1 MVLDQTRVRNRE
13 PGMRVVILLS
23 SLVALGV
30 SITLNS
36 SGAFASG
43 SKLKRAP
50 RLPPLGTIV
59 ATVKIPGP
67 YNLGD
72 IAYGAGAVWVEDAV
86 GGVVRIDPR
95 TNAVTAHIA
104 TTPFDY
110 GGIVVADGA
119 VFVAHFYD
127 DSVTR
132 IDPASNSAVAKITLG
147 HGAAPEGIATTRGS
161 VWVATH
167 HGNAVDRI
175 DTATNHIIA
184 TIRTGQPAGSSGGP
198 QSITAGAGSIWVGVP
213 NLNAVLRLNPQTNT
227 LTAKIKVGSGV
238 CGDLAADDSAA
249 WITNSGCGGNA
260 ETRIDPSTNTAVPSP
275 RTASQMTGAV
285 TVNGNVYL
293 TVDTPRPGIV
303 RIDEATNKVTGSL
316 PLPGFPTTGDSG
328 HTTIVYGDGSL
339 WVRGYGK
346 VVRIRPVTGR

>member
-1 MVLDQTRVRNRE
+1 
-13 PGMRVVILLS
+13 MRVAILVVTL
-23 SLVALGV
+23 AAFGV
-30 SITLNS
+30 SITPNS
-36 SGAFASG
+36 AGALTAG
-43 SKLKRAP
+43 SKLEEHVT
-50 RLPPLGTIV
+50 LPSLGTIV
-59 ATVKIPGP
+59 ATVKIPGR

-72 IAYGAGAVWVEDAV
+72 IAYGAGGVWVEDAV
-86 GGVVRIDPR
+86 SGVVRIDPR
-95 TNAVTAHIA
+95 TNAVTAHVA
-104 TTPFDY
+104 TVPFDY
-110 GGIVVADGA
+110 GGIVVADRA

-132 IDPASNSAVAKITLG
+132 IDPASNKATARIALG
-147 HGAAPEGIATTRGS
+147 SGAAPEGIAATRGS

-175 DTATNHIIA
+175 DTATNRIVA
-184 TIRTGQPAGSSGGP
+184 TIRTGQPVGSSGGP

-213 NLNAVLRLNPQTNT
+213 NLNAVLRINPQTNAI
-227 LTAKIKVGSGV
+227 TAKIKIGTGV
-238 CGDLAADDSAA
+238 CGDLAADPTAV

-260 ETRIDPSTNTAVPSP
+260 DTRIDPSTDSAVPSP

-285 TVNGNVYL
+285 TVNGDVYL

-316 PLPGFPTTGDSG
+316 ALPGFPNTGDDG

-346 VVRIRPVTGR
+346 VVRIRLARGY